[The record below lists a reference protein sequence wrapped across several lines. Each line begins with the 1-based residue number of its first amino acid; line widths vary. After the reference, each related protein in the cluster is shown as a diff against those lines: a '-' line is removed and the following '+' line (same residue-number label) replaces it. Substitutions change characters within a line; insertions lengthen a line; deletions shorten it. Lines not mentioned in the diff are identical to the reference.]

1 MYIETTRMLIRDFI
15 PEDVYDLH
23 EILGDDETMKGCEA
37 AYELEKTRA
46 FLSSFCIERKA
57 AAAAV
62 HKESGK
68 LIGYILFNEITEGEY
83 EIGWFFNRGFW
94 RQGFAYES
102 CRAVIDYAFCRLNA
116 KKMFAET
123 VDTVRSVGLMKKLG
137 MQLEGIEPSGI
148 PDTPMYI
155 YSLLEGYKEHKHN
168 LVRIF

>member
-1 MYIETTRMLIRDFI
+1 MHIETERMLIRDFT
-15 PEDVYDLH
+15 PEDVYELH
-23 EILGDDETMKGCEA
+23 EILGDEETMKGCEA

-46 FLSSFCIERKA
+46 FLNSFCIERKA
-57 AAAAV
+57 AVAAV
-62 HKESGK
+62 HKESCK

-102 CRAVIDYAFCRLNA
+102 CREVIDYAFYRLNA
-116 KKMFAET
+116 KKVFAET

-137 MQLEGIEPSGI
+137 MRLESIEQSSI

-155 YSLLEGYKEHKHN
+155 YSLFEGYKEHEHD
-168 LVRIF
+168 I

>member
-1 MYIETTRMLIRDFI
+1 MHIETERMLIRDFT
-15 PEDVYDLH
+15 PEDVYELH
-23 EILGDDETMKGCEA
+23 EILGDEETMKGCEA

-57 AAAAV
+57 AVAAAS
-62 HKESGK
+62 KESGK

-102 CRAVIDYAFCRLNA
+102 CRAVIDYAFYRLNA
-116 KKMFAET
+116 KKVFAET

-137 MQLEGIEPSGI
+137 MRLESIEQSSI

-155 YSLLEGYKEHKHN
+155 YSLLEGYKEHEHD
-168 LVRIF
+168 I